1 MKFFLSVSSFRSNF
15 DAKRIPKLGNKVT
28 RDRPWRISSK
38 NWTRYGFIRKKT
50 SFRVLRHD

>member
-15 DAKRIPKLGNKVT
+15 DAKRILKLGNKVT
-28 RDRPWRISSK
+28 RDRRHLGGPRRKIGH
-38 NWTRYGFIRKKT
+38 GFIQKT